1 MRTAAPG
8 WRTRARGAQT
18 GLLPVEAAVVDA
30 KDERREN
37 AMRGPA
43 AASETER
50 GLPRRYLS
58 EAGRA
63 RGPAARAAPEHVH
76 IWRSFRTPDA
86 HWLAR
91 PGHVGPRARPRPPPA
106 PPPTAPPAPPP
117 RAPDPT
123 RETPR
128 GPARGQGWRVPPGGR
143 GQGCGSEW
151 PAPPRDCC
159 AVGEGPAAP
168 RNCLA
173 QGSAAPQAG
182 VCPRGPAPRM
192 RGFAPARP
200 LRAAPRGSAGSVGC
214 QGRRWAG
221 GGAGRGVPAGRP
233 CGALGPVALRSPE
246 ES

>member
-91 PGHVGPRARPRPPPA
+91 PGHVGPRARPRPLPHRPQR
-106 PPPTAPPAPPP
+106 PRPRRP
-117 RAPDPT
+117 RAL
-123 RETPR
+123 RTPR
-128 GPARGQGWRVPPGGR
+128 
-143 GQGCGSEW
+143 
-151 PAPPRDCC
+151 
-159 AVGEGPAAP
+159 
-168 RNCLA
+168 
-173 QGSAAPQAG
+173 
-182 VCPRGPAPRM
+182 
-192 RGFAPARP
+192 ARP
-200 LRAAPRGSAGSVGC
+200 CADPR
-214 QGRRWAG
+214 
-221 GGAGRGVPAGRP
+221 AGRGGGCPPGVAGRAAGPNGQPRPGTAALWGRARLHPETAWPRARPRPKPGCVPAARP
-233 CGALGPVALRSPE
+233 HG
-246 ES
+246 